1 MQVAVEAV
9 TLVAGVVLFIYLA
22 KLLRLPDFLGALV
35 GGVVV
40 GHHGLGLLQPGA
52 ESHLLFKAISI
63 VGLIAL
69 MVEAGAASHIKDT
82 ALSMSRILLCVGAAL
97 PAILIGFGTAHLV
110 MLPIARPR
118 IPDTELAV
126 FGYRALLGLAVAI
139 TSLPFLAK
147 IFSSLRLLGTGFAR
161 EILAVACLTDVL
173 IWGLYSALGSYVE
186 HQSIS
191 PEAVALP
198 FLTTLAF
205 VGGAVLVA
213 PRLLKL
219 VARLGAG
226 PVPQTLLSF
235 AVLALLAGIGA
246 VLNVKLMVNAL
257 VLGYVHAAHLG
268 DRLRVPAAIAH
279 GARHVLVPF
288 YFGAVGLTLN
298 IRVDVE
304 LVTILVFIAW
314 SSAIKIGVMLV
325 TVQGLVQNLRTA
337 LTHAISLNTRG
348 GPGIVL
354 ATLALADKL
363 IDARTYVALIAAS
376 FITAAI
382 TEMHLRRERERLVAT
397 VPALASEPAVPEM
410 ISK

>member
-1 MQVAVEAV
+1 MHVATEVV
-9 TLVAGVVLFIYLA
+9 TLVAGVVLCCYLA
-22 KLLRLPDFLGALV
+22 KLLRLPDFLGALI

-40 GHHGLGLLQPGA
+40 GHHGLGLLQAGA
-52 ESHLLFKAISI
+52 EGLLPFKVIST

-69 MVEAGAASHIKDT
+69 MVEAGAASHMKDT
-82 ALSMSRILLCVGAAL
+82 DLPMSRILLCVGAAL
-97 PAILIGFGTAHLV
+97 PSILLGFGTAHWV
-110 MLPIARPR
+110 MIPIARPR

-147 IFSSLRLLGTGFAR
+147 ILSSLKLLGTGFAR

-173 IWGLYSALGSYVE
+173 IWGLYSALGSFVE
-186 HQSIS
+186 HRAIS
-191 PEAVALP
+191 AGSVALP

-205 VGGAVLVA
+205 VGGAVVGV

-219 VARLGAG
+219 TARLGGG
-226 PVPQTLLSF
+226 PVLQTLIPLI
-235 AVLALLAGIGA
+235 LLAALASLGA

-257 VLGYVHAAHLG
+257 VLGYLHAAHMG
-268 DRLRVPAAIAH
+268 DRLRVPEWLAR
-279 GARHVLVPF
+279 GARYVLVPF

-304 LVTILVFIAW
+304 VITILVFIAW
-314 SSAIKIGVMLV
+314 SSAIKVGVMLV

-376 FITAAI
+376 FITAAM
-382 TEMHLRRERERLVAT
+382 TEMYLRRERERLVAT
-397 VPALASEPAVPEM
+397 MPALAREPAVPGVMSE
-410 ISK
+410 